1 MTAPESRRCGNEQM
15 TRRRM
20 TTFVDQ
26 VVGVV
31 EIGEELATIFEIDG
45 ALLREGQPA
54 RRPVQQPRA
63 EPPLERVDPPSDH
76 HRRDL
81 GHECCTRQAAGIDGS
96 DKRLDL
102 LELVHADSIPGVL
115 DRLILGALIV
125 RRIRL

>member
-1 MTAPESRRCGNEQM
+1 MAPSESSGRGDEQM
-15 TRRRM
+15 TRGRVAA
-20 TTFVDQ
+20 FVDEI
-26 VVGVV
+26 VGMV
-31 EIGEELATIFEIDG
+31 EIGEELATIFEIDR

-54 RRPVQQPRA
+54 RRPMEQPRA

-76 HRRDL
+76 HRCDL
-81 GHECCTRQAAGIDGS
+81 GHERCTRQATGIDRS

-115 DRLILGALIV
+115 DRLISGALIV